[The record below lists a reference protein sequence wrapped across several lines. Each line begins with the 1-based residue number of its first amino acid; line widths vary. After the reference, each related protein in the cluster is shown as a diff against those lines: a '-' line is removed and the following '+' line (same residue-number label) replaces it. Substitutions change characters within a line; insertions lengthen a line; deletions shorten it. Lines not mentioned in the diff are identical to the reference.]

1 MPELPE
7 VETIVND
14 LRPMLLGSRF
24 LAISGTHENSIAGAL
39 DNASAINGERVKDV
53 TRRGKFINL
62 FFENDYVMTL
72 HLKMSGRLLFKPY
85 DEPTLKFERTRINF
99 DSGSL
104 RFVDVRK
111 FGRIWICKLS
121 EYEMVTG
128 LGRLGIEPFSEE
140 FTFYKFRSFLIRR
153 RGIVKRW
160 LLDQSF
166 IAGIGNIYA
175 DEACFYARIRPFRRV
190 DSLKE
195 PELEQLF
202 EGVMRAL
209 KQGVRNRGTSIS
221 DFADA
226 FGRSGK
232 NQEVLYVYGR
242 GGEDCLKCGTILKK
256 IKLVQRGTV
265 YCPKCQK

>member
-14 LRPMLLGSRF
+14 LRPLLLGSRF
-24 LAISGTHENSIAGAL
+24 LMLTGTHDNSIAGAL
-39 DNASAINGERVKDV
+39 DNASEINGERVIKV
-53 TRRGKFINL
+53 LRRGKFINL

-72 HLKMSGRLLFKPY
+72 HLKMSGRLLFKPT
-85 DEPTLKFERTRINF
+85 DEPALKFERTRINF

-140 FTFYKFRSFLIRR
+140 FTFYKFRSFLSKR
-153 RGIVKRW
+153 RGTVKRW
-160 LLDQSF
+160 LMDQSF

-175 DEACFYARIRPFRRV
+175 DEACFYAGIRPARRV
-190 DSLKE
+190 DSLKA
-195 PELEQLF
+195 PDLEQLF
-202 EGVMRAL
+202 EGVLQAL
-209 KQGVRNRGTSIS
+209 QQGVRNRGTSIS
-221 DFADA
+221 DYFDA
-226 FGRSGK
+226 FGKSGK
-232 NQEVLYVYGR
+232 NQEILYVYGR
-242 GGEDCLKCGTILKK
+242 GDLPCLKCGTILKK
-256 IKLVQRGTV
+256 IKLAQRGTV
-265 YCPKCQK
+265 YCPKCQT